1 MVESQAVR
9 YHNGDKSLKKIDGR
23 IVSKA
28 KSALAKKAD
37 SPLAMW
43 RKAVKQAGGLKEG
56 KFTPIKKGSAVYKKA
71 KKIYDRM

>member
-1 MVESQAVR
+1 MTESQAVR
-9 YHNGDKSLKKIDGR
+9 YHKGDENLKKVDGR

-28 KSALAKKAD
+28 KSAAAKSAD

-56 KFTPIKKGSAVYKKA
+56 KFTPIKKGTAIYKKA